1 MVPIL
6 LCKLHLEALVSSINV
21 LITQPFSTAWT
32 LMLVNTV
39 HVIRPGNQYN
49 SRVCLE
55 TCNLTSNNSIL
66 TSVCKVLVSLPLSPF
81 SVVLVTVFYLQSLM

>member
-32 LMLVNTV
+32 T
-39 HVIRPGNQYN
+39 
-49 SRVCLE
+49 
-55 TCNLTSNNSIL
+55 
-66 TSVCKVLVSLPLSPF
+66 PF
-81 SVVLVTVFYLQSLM
+81 SVVLVTVFYLQNLM